1 MRELHGL
8 RITFVAGT
16 LGQGGA
22 ERQLF
27 YILQALQQSG
37 AEPRVLC
44 LTRGEFWEERIRAL
58 GVDVTYAGARAS
70 RVARLA
76 FIVDAL
82 RARRPHV
89 VQSQH
94 FYTNLYAA
102 LAARALRLPE
112 IGAIRND
119 TVSEVRANG
128 PLLGTWSLKLP
139 RVVAANS
146 RLGIANAVA
155 LGVPRTR
162 TRFLPN
168 VVDTEQFAPVSAN
181 ANANASAS
189 AHEEPD
195 DTVHLLAAGR
205 LTEQKRMDRFL
216 RVVAALQSGPR
227 VPVRATIAGAG
238 PLRRALETQ
247 AAALGL
253 APPVLE
259 FVGAVSDMQALYR
272 TAHVLVLT
280 SEWEGTPNVVLEA
293 MASGL
298 AVVSTRVGGVPDI
311 VQHEA
316 TGLLIDG
323 QDDAV
328 VERDLCAAIRSLAED
343 PERRRALGA
352 GARDFVVQQHSV
364 QALPRFLGELYTS
377 VLS

>member
-1 MRELHGL
+1 MRELDGL
-8 RITFVAGT
+8 RVTFVAGT

-37 AEPRVLC
+37 AEARVLC
-44 LTRGEFWEERIRAL
+44 LTRDEFWEERIRAI
-58 GVDVTYAGARAS
+58 GVDVTHAGARAS

-76 FIVDAL
+76 RIIGAI

-128 PLLGTWSLKLP
+128 RLLGTWSLRLP

-155 LGVPRTR
+155 LGVPRAR

-168 VVDTEQFAPVSAN
+168 VVDTDHFAPVGESRG
-181 ANANASAS
+181 
-189 AHEEPD
+189 E
-195 DTVHLLAAGR
+195 TVHLLAVGR

-216 RVVAALQSGPR
+216 RIVAALQSEG
-227 VPVRATIAGAG
+227 VPVRATVAGAG
-238 PLRRALETQ
+238 PLRATLEAQ
-247 AAALGL
+247 ATELGL
-253 APPVLE
+253 AAPVAE
-259 FVGAVSDMQALYR
+259 FVGAVSDMRALYR
-272 TAHVLVLT
+272 TADMLVLT

-311 VQHEA
+311 VHDGE
-316 TGLLIDG
+316 TGILIDAT
-323 QDDAV
+323 DDAAV
-328 VERDLCAAIRSLAED
+328 VRDFCGAIRALAED
-343 PERRRALGA
+343 PGRRRAVS
-352 GARDFVVQQHSV
+352 ARAREFVVQQHSV
-364 QALPRFLGELYTS
+364 KALPRFLAELYTS
-377 VLS
+377 VLP